1 MLDAPELK
9 TLASNKLETY
19 LSSNWVAQEFPKVV
33 IAVYST
39 TNKSDLNIRN
49 MILLATKT
57 HFKELI
63 EMDDFREVLYEFAD
77 YSGSLVVGGTTTP
90 PAKAVTYV
98 CLSCGC
104 AINPSCGNCGH
115 VHY

>member
-19 LSSNWVAQEFPKVV
+19 LSSNWVPQEFPKVV

-49 MILLATKT
+49 MILLVTKT

-63 EMDDFREVLYEFAD
+63 EMDDFKEVLYDFAD
-77 YSGSLVVGGTTTP
+77 YSGSLVVGGTTAP
-90 PAKAVTYV
+90 PPKAVTYK
-98 CLSCGC
+98 CISCDC
-104 AINPSCGNCGH
+104 VIRLRCNTCGH
-115 VHY
+115 IHY

>member
-57 HFKELI
+57 HFKELM

-77 YSGSLVVGGTTTP
+77 YSGSLVVGGTTAP
-90 PAKAVTYV
+90 PAKAVAYK
-98 CLSCGC
+98 CLSCAC
-104 AINPSCGNCGH
+104 VIRHSCGNCGH
-115 VHY
+115 FHY